1 MKELKTK
8 LFSIMASLT
17 LILNASNA
25 NHINISSNKNLVK
38 GTNIMVVSVYNPAL
52 EQDTFYLMTKR
63 CSEEEKPFDIDK
75 EKYDVVRK
83 YYTAYDGIVSACTLY
98 DTYKWCELDDVITI
112 KTNLYLEDIE
122 YHIHYNNYET
132 RSVTKENTNRTYDF
146 SSDFDYIAATLPLV
160 ENDKYTIKGDYVYGE
175 GTYEY
180 KIETYPFT
188 WFYDDGLYS
197 FEEIEEMQNTL
208 NQNSKK
214 ISLIL
219 EQNMK

>member
-1 MKELKTK
+1 MKELKIK
-8 LFSIMASLT
+8 LFSIMASFT
-17 LILNASNA
+17 LLLNASNT
-25 NHINISSNKNLVK
+25 NHINISSNKKLVK

-63 CSEEEKPFDIDK
+63 SGQEEKPFDIDK
-75 EKYDVVRK
+75 EKYDVIRK
-83 YYTAYDGIVSACTLY
+83 YCTVFNGIVTCCTLY
-98 DTYKWCELDDVITI
+98 DTFMWYELDNVITT

-122 YHIHYNNYET
+122 CHIHYNNYET
-132 RSVTKENTNRTYDF
+132 KSVTKENTDRTYDF

-160 ENDKYTIKGDYVYGE
+160 ENDEYTITEDYVHGE

-197 FEEIEEMQNTL
+197 FEELAKMENTL

-214 ISLIL
+214 ITLLL
-219 EQNMK
+219 EKNR